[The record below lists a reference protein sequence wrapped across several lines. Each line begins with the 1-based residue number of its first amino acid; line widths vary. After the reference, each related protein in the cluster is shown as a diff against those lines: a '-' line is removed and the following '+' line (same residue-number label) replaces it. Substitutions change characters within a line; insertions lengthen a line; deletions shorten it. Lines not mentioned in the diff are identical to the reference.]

1 MPKGIAASPGIAMG
15 RAYILEKEEY
25 CILEYKIKR
34 EEVEQELERFKTAV
48 ENSKKDLGK
57 IKKRVEEEM
66 GEKEAYIFQAHLYIM
81 EDPLFI
87 QDITRRIKRQR
98 LNAETAVKRTLEVFE
113 AKFASARAEFVR
125 RRFGDVE
132 DVGGHILR
140 NLLKRPT
147 LTLSHLEEDIIVVA
161 DDLAPSDTASM
172 QKGRILGFA
181 TNVGGRTSHSAIM
194 ARSMEIPA
202 VVGLR
207 DITKKVEPGSVV
219 ILDGNTGLVIINP
232 GSQQLENYRKK
243 KKRFISHKK
252 SLKILKSLPA
262 QTLDGREVSLAANI
276 AAPEEVEL
284 AVREGAEGIGLYRT
298 EYLYM
303 NRSSLPSEDEQLEAY
318 KKVLEKAAPNS
329 VIIRTLDLGGDKFI
343 SQFPVPAEINPFM
356 GWRAIRLCLER
367 VDIFETQLRAILRA
381 SRFGNGKIMYPMISG
396 VEEIRKVNQILA
408 GIKEKL
414 RREGTPFAENVETGI
429 MVEIPSAA
437 VIADLLAKEVDFF
450 SLGTNDLI
458 QYSLAVD
465 RVNEKVAYLY
475 QPLHPTI
482 LRLIDN
488 VIKCAHRENIWV
500 GVCGE
505 MASDPLSVLIL
516 LGLGVD
522 EFSVAPTSLLEIK
535 KIIRSAEW
543 EETQEIAVKMLK
555 SKTSYEAK
563 RLAERRLSQRIK
575 RIVRG
580 NNNAG

>member
-1 MPKGIAASPGIAMG
+1 
-15 RAYILEKEEY
+15 
-25 CILEYKIKR
+25 
-34 EEVEQELERFKTAV
+34 
-48 ENSKKDLGK
+48 
-57 IKKRVEEEM
+57 
-66 GEKEAYIFQAHLYIM
+66 
-81 EDPLFI
+81 
-87 QDITRRIKRQR
+87 

-147 LTLSHLEEDIIVVA
+147 RTLSHLEEDIIVVA

-219 ILDGNTGLVIINP
+219 ILDGNRGRVIIKP
-232 GSQQLENYRKK
+232 SFQQLENYRKK

-252 SLKILKSLPA
+252 NLKILRSLPA

-284 AVREGAEGIGLYRT
+284 AVREGAEGVGLYRT

-303 NRSSLPSEDEQLEAY
+303 NRSSLPSEDEQIEAY
-318 KKVLEKAAPNS
+318 KKVLEKAAPDS
-329 VIIRTLDLGGDKFI
+329 VIIRTLDLGGDKFL
-343 SQFPVPAEINPFM
+343 SHFPVPAEINPFM

-414 RREGTPFAENVETGI
+414 RREGTPFAENVEAGI
-429 MVEIPSAA
+429 MIEIPSAA

-488 VIKCAHRENIWV
+488 VIKCAHREGIWV

-563 RLAERRLSQRIK
+563 RLAERRLSRRIK

-580 NNNAG
+580 NDNAG

>member
-15 RAYILEKEEY
+15 RAYILEKQEY
-25 CILEYKIKR
+25 CILEYKIKK
-34 EEVEQELERFKTAV
+34 EEVEQELKRFEMAV
-48 ENSKKDLGK
+48 ENSKGDLGK
-57 IKKRVEEEM
+57 IKKRVEEEL
-66 GEKEAYIFQAHLYIM
+66 GEKEAYIFQAHLYIL

-87 QDITRRIKRQR
+87 QDITRRIKRHR
-98 LNAETAVKRTLEVFE
+98 LNAETAVKRTLDVFE
-113 AKFASARAEFVR
+113 AKFASARAEFIR
-125 RRFGDVE
+125 RKFGDVE
-132 DVGGHILR
+132 DVGEHILR

-147 LTLSHLEEDIIVVA
+147 RTLSHLEENIIVVA

-172 QKGRILGFA
+172 QKGRIMGFA

-207 DITKKVEPGSVV
+207 DITEKVEPGSVV
-219 ILDGNTGLVIINP
+219 ILDGNRGRVIIKP
-232 GSQQLENYRKK
+232 SSQQLENYRKK
-243 KKRFISHKK
+243 KKIFISHKK
-252 SLKILKSLPA
+252 NLEILRSLPA

-276 AAPEEVEL
+276 AAPGEVEL

-303 NRSSLPSEDEQLEAY
+303 NRSTLPSEDEQVEAY
-318 KKVLEKAAPNS
+318 KKVLEKAASNS
-329 VIIRTLDLGGDKFI
+329 VIIRTLDLGGDKFL
-343 SQFPVPAEINPFM
+343 SHFPVPAEINPFM

-414 RREGTPFAENVETGI
+414 RREGTPFAENVEAGI
-429 MVEIPSAA
+429 MIEIPSAA

-450 SLGTNDLI
+450 SIGTNDLI

-488 VIKCAHRENIWV
+488 VIKCAHREGIWV

-543 EETQEIAVKMLK
+543 KETQEIAVKILK

-563 RLAERRLSQRIK
+563 RLAQRRLSRSIK

-580 NNNAG
+580 DNNAG

>member
-1 MPKGIAASPGIAMG
+1 MPKGIAASPGIAIG
-15 RAYILEKEEY
+15 KAYILEKEEY
-25 CILEYKIKR
+25 CILEYKIKK
-34 EEVEQELERFKTAV
+34 EEVEQELKRFGMAV
-48 ENSKKDLGK
+48 ENSKRDLKK
-57 IKKRVEEEM
+57 IKKRVEDEL
-66 GEKEAYIFQAHLYIM
+66 GEKEAYIFQAHLYIL
-81 EDPLFI
+81 EDPLFV

-98 LNAETAVKRTLEVFE
+98 LNAETAVRRTLQVFE

-161 DDLAPSDTASM
+161 NDLAPSDTASM
-172 QKGRILGFA
+172 QKSRILGFA
-181 TNVGGRTSHSAIM
+181 TNVGGRTSHSTIM

-202 VVGLR
+202 VVGLG
-207 DITKKVEPGSVV
+207 DITQKLEPGSVV
-219 ILDGNTGLVIINP
+219 ILDGNRGRVIVNP
-232 GSQQLENYRKK
+232 TSQQLQNYRKEK
-243 KKRFISHKK
+243 ERFISHKK
-252 SLKILKSLPA
+252 DLETLRSLPA
-262 QTLDGREVSLAANI
+262 QTPDGREVSLAANI
-276 AAPEEVEL
+276 AAPEEVDL

-303 NRSSLPSEDEQLEAY
+303 NRKSLPSEDEQVEAY
-318 KKVLEKAAPNS
+318 KKVLEKAGSTS
-329 VIIRTLDLGGDKFI
+329 VIIRTLDLGGDKFL
-343 SQFPVPAEINPFM
+343 SHFPVPAEINPFM

-414 RREGTPFAENVETGI
+414 RREGTPFAENVEVGVMI
-429 MVEIPSAA
+429 EIPSAA
-437 VIADLLAKEVDFF
+437 IIADLLAKEVDFF

-482 LRLIDN
+482 LRLTDS
-488 VIKCAHRENIWV
+488 VIKCAHREGIWV

-505 MASDPLSVLIL
+505 MASDPLFVLIL

-535 KIIRSAEW
+535 KIIRSVKW
-543 EETQEIAVKMLK
+543 EETQEIAARLLK
-555 SKTSYEAK
+555 SKTSHEAK
-563 RLAERRLSQRIK
+563 RFAERRLSQRIK
-575 RIVRG
+575 RTLKG
-580 NNNAG
+580 NHNAG

>member
-15 RAYILEKEEY
+15 KAYILEKEEY
-25 CILEYKIKR
+25 CILEYKIKK
-34 EEVEQELERFKTAV
+34 EEVEQELKRFETAV

-66 GEKEAYIFQAHLYIM
+66 GEKEAYIFQAHLYIL

-98 LNAETAVKRTLEVFE
+98 LNAETAVRRTLEVFE

-147 LTLSHLEEDIIVVA
+147 RTLSHLEEDIIVVA

-219 ILDGNTGLVIINP
+219 ILDGNRGRVIIKP
-232 GSQQLENYRKK
+232 SFQQLENYRKK

-252 SLKILKSLPA
+252 NLKILRSLPA

-284 AVREGAEGIGLYRT
+284 AVREGAEGVGLYRT

-303 NRSSLPSEDEQLEAY
+303 NRSSLPSEDEQIEAY
-318 KKVLEKAAPNS
+318 KKVLEKAAPDS
-329 VIIRTLDLGGDKFI
+329 VIIRTLDLGGDKFL
-343 SQFPVPAEINPFM
+343 SHFPVPAEINPFM

-414 RREGTPFAENVETGI
+414 RREGTPFAENVEAGI
-429 MVEIPSAA
+429 MIEIPSAA

-488 VIKCAHRENIWV
+488 VIKCAHREGIWV

-563 RLAERRLSQRIK
+563 RLAERRLSRRIK

-580 NNNAG
+580 NDNAG

>member
-15 RAYILEKEEY
+15 KAYILEKEEY
-25 CILEYKIKR
+25 CILEYKIKK
-34 EEVEQELERFKTAV
+34 EEVEQELKRFETAV

-66 GEKEAYIFQAHLYIM
+66 GEKEAYIFQAHLYIL

-147 LTLSHLEEDIIVVA
+147 LTLSHLEENIIVVA
-161 DDLAPSDTASM
+161 DNLAPSDTASM

-219 ILDGNTGLVIINP
+219 ILDGNRGQVIINP
-232 GSQQLENYRKK
+232 SFQQLENYRKK

-252 SLKILKSLPA
+252 NLATLRSLPA

-303 NRSSLPSEDEQLEAY
+303 NRSSLPSEDEQIEAY
-318 KKVLEKAAPNS
+318 KKVIEKAAPNS

-343 SQFPVPAEINPFM
+343 SHFPVPAEINPFM

-414 RREGTPFAENVETGI
+414 RREGTPFAENVEAGI
-429 MVEIPSAA
+429 MIEIPSAA

-450 SLGTNDLI
+450 SIGTNDLI

-488 VIKCAHRENIWV
+488 VIKCAHREGIWV

-522 EFSVAPTSLLEIK
+522 EFSVAPTTLLEIK

-563 RLAERRLSQRIK
+563 RLAERRLSRRIK

>member
-1 MPKGIAASPGIAMG
+1 MPKGIAASPGIAIG
-15 RAYILEKEEY
+15 KAYILEKEEY
-25 CILEYKIKR
+25 CILEYKIKK
-34 EEVEQELERFKTAV
+34 EEVEQELKRFEVAV
-48 ENSKKDLGK
+48 ENSKRDLKK
-57 IKKRVEEEM
+57 IKKRLEEEL
-66 GEKEAYIFQAHLYIM
+66 GEKEAYIFQAHLYIL
-81 EDPLFI
+81 EDPLFT

-98 LNAETAVKRTLEVFE
+98 LNAEAAVRRTLEVFE
-113 AKFASARAEFVR
+113 AKFSSARAEFVR

-132 DVGGHILR
+132 DVGEHILR

-147 LTLSHLEEDIIVVA
+147 LTLSHLEEEIIVVA
-161 DDLAPSDTASM
+161 NDLAPSDTASM
-172 QKGRILGFA
+172 QKSKILGFA

-202 VVGLR
+202 VVGLG

-219 ILDGNTGLVIINP
+219 ILDGNSGRVIINP
-232 GSQQLENYRKK
+232 TFQQLENYRKK

-252 SLKILKSLPA
+252 DLEVLKSLPA

-303 NRSSLPSEDEQLEAY
+303 NRSSLPSEDEQIEAY

-343 SQFPVPAEINPFM
+343 SHFPVPAEINPFM

-396 VEEIRKVNQILA
+396 VEEVRKVNQILT

-414 RREGTPFAENVETGI
+414 RKEGTPFAENVETGI
-429 MVEIPSAA
+429 MIEIPSAA

-488 VIKCAHRENIWV
+488 VIKCAHRVGIWA

-516 LGLGVD
+516 LGLEVD

-535 KIIRSAEW
+535 KIIRSVEW

-555 SKTSYEAK
+555 CKTSYEAK

-575 RIVRG
+575 RILRG

>member
-66 GEKEAYIFQAHLYIM
+66 GEKEAYIFQAHIYIL

-113 AKFASARAEFVR
+113 AKFASARAEFIR

-132 DVGGHILR
+132 DVGEHILR

-147 LTLSHLEEDIIVVA
+147 RTLSHLEEDIIVVA

-207 DITKKVEPGSVV
+207 DITKKVEPGSIV
-219 ILDGNTGLVIINP
+219 ILDGNRGRVIINP
-232 GSQQLENYRKK
+232 SFQQLEKYRKEK
-243 KKRFISHKK
+243 ERFISHKK
-252 SLKILKSLPA
+252 DLEILRSLPA
-262 QTLDGREVSLAANI
+262 QTPDGREVSLAANI

-303 NRSSLPSEDEQLEAY
+303 NRSSLPSEDEQVEAY

-329 VIIRTLDLGGDKFI
+329 VIIRTLDLGGDKFL
-343 SQFPVPAEINPFM
+343 SHFPVPAEINPFM

-414 RREGTPFAENVETGI
+414 RREGTPFAENVEAGI
-429 MVEIPSAA
+429 MIEIPSAA

-482 LRLIDN
+482 LRLIDS
-488 VIKCAHRENIWV
+488 VVKCAHREDIWV

-505 MASDPLSVLIL
+505 MASDPLFVLIL

-535 KIIRSAEW
+535 KIIRSIEW
-543 EETQEIAVKMLK
+543 EETQEIAVKILK

-563 RLAERRLSQRIK
+563 RFAERRLSRRIK

>member
-15 RAYILEKEEY
+15 KAYILEKEEY
-25 CILEYKIKR
+25 CILEYKIKK
-34 EEVEQELERFKTAV
+34 EEVEQELKRFETAV
-48 ENSKKDLGK
+48 ENSKRDLRK
-57 IKKRVEEEM
+57 IKKRVKEEL
-66 GEKEAYIFQAHLYIM
+66 GEKEAYIFQAHLYIL

-98 LNAETAVKRTLEVFE
+98 LNAEAAVRRTLQIFE
-113 AKFASARAEFVR
+113 ARFTSARAEFIR

-132 DVGGHILR
+132 DVGEHILR
-140 NLLKRPT
+140 NLLRRPT

-161 DDLAPSDTASM
+161 DDLAPSDTVSM
-172 QKGRILGFA
+172 QRSRILGFA

-202 VVGLR
+202 VVGLG

-219 ILDGNTGLVIINP
+219 ILDGNRGRVIINP
-232 GSQQLENYRKK
+232 SFQQLERYRKEK
-243 KKRFISHKK
+243 EKFISHKK
-252 SLKILKSLPA
+252 DLEILRSLPA
-262 QTLDGREVSLAANI
+262 QTPDGREVGLAANI
-276 AAPEEVEL
+276 AAPEEVDL

-303 NRSSLPSEDEQLEAY
+303 NRSSLPSEDEQVEAY

-329 VIIRTLDLGGDKFI
+329 VIIRTLDLGGDKFL
-343 SQFPVPAEINPFM
+343 SHFPVPAEINPFM

-396 VEEIRKVNQILA
+396 IEEIRKVNRILA
-408 GIKEKL
+408 GVKEKL
-414 RREGTPFAENVETGI
+414 RREGTPFAENVETGVMI
-429 MVEIPSAA
+429 EIPSAA

-482 LRLIDN
+482 LRLTDN
-488 VIKCAHRENIWV
+488 VVKYAHREGIWV

-505 MASDPLSVLIL
+505 MASDPLFVLIL

-535 KIIRSAEW
+535 KIIRSIEW
-543 EETQEIAVKMLK
+543 EETQQIAAKLLK

-563 RLAERRLSQRIK
+563 RLAERRLSRRIK
-575 RIVRG
+575 RIVEG
-580 NNNAG
+580 NRNVG

>member
-1 MPKGIAASPGIAMG
+1 MPKGIAASPGIAVG
-15 RAYILEKEEY
+15 KAYILEKEEY
-25 CILEYKIKR
+25 CILEYKIKK
-34 EEVEQELERFKTAV
+34 EEVERELERFEVAV
-48 ENSKKDLGK
+48 ESSKKDLGK
-57 IKKRVEEEM
+57 IKKRVEEEL
-66 GEKEAYIFQAHLYIM
+66 GEKEAYIFQAHLYIL
-81 EDPLFI
+81 EDPLFV
-87 QDITRRIKRQR
+87 QDITKRIRRQR
-98 LNAETAVKRTLEVFE
+98 LNAEAAVRRTLKVFE
-113 AKFASARAEFVR
+113 AKFASARAEFIR

-132 DVGGHILR
+132 DVGEHILR

-147 LTLSHLEEDIIVVA
+147 LSLSHLKEKIIVVA

-172 QKGRILGFA
+172 QKSNILGFA

-202 VVGLR
+202 VVGLGS
-207 DITKKVEPGSVV
+207 ITSKVQPGSVV
-219 ILDGNTGLVIINP
+219 ILDGNRGRVIVNP
-232 GSQQLENYRKK
+232 TSRQLASYRTEKE
-243 KKRFISHKK
+243 RFISHRKE
-252 SLKILKSLPA
+252 LEILRSLPP
-262 QTLDGREVSLAANI
+262 QTLDGREVGLAANI
-276 AAPEEVEL
+276 AGPEEVDL

-303 NRSSLPSEDEQLEAY
+303 NRSTLPSEDEQMEAY
-318 KKVLEKAAPNS
+318 KKVLEKAAPSS
-329 VIIRTLDLGGDKFI
+329 VIIRTLDLGGDKFL
-343 SQFPVPAEINPFM
+343 SHFPVPAEINPFM

-396 VEEIRKVNQILA
+396 VEEVRKVRRILT

-414 RREGTPFAENVETGI
+414 KREGTPFAENVETGVMI
-429 MVEIPSAA
+429 EIPSAA
-437 VIADLLAKEVDFF
+437 IIADLLAKEVDFF

-488 VIKCAHRENIWV
+488 VVKCAHRENIWV

-535 KIIRSAEW
+535 KIIRNTNW
-543 EETQEIAVKMLK
+543 EEVQGIAAKLLK
-555 SKTSYEAK
+555 SKTSPEAK
-563 RLAERRLSQRIK
+563 RFAERRLSQRIK
-575 RIVRG
+575 RIVQG
-580 NNNAG
+580 NYNAG

>member
-1 MPKGIAASPGIAMG
+1 MPKGIAASPGIAVG
-15 RAYILEKEEY
+15 KAYILEKEEY
-25 CILEYKIKR
+25 CILEYKIKK
-34 EEVEQELERFKTAV
+34 EEVEGELERFEVAV
-48 ENSKKDLGK
+48 ESSKKDLGK
-57 IKKRVEEEM
+57 IKKRVEEEL
-66 GEKEAYIFQAHLYIM
+66 GEKEAYIFQAHLYIL
-81 EDPLFI
+81 EDPLFV
-87 QDITRRIKRQR
+87 QDITKRIRRQR
-98 LNAETAVKRTLEVFE
+98 LNAEAAVRRTLKVFE
-113 AKFASARAEFVR
+113 AKFASARAEFIR

-132 DVGGHILR
+132 DVGEHILR

-147 LTLSHLEEDIIVVA
+147 LSLSHLKEKIIVVA
-161 DDLAPSDTASM
+161 NDLAPSDTASM
-172 QKGRILGFA
+172 QKSNILGFA

-202 VVGLR
+202 VVGLGS
-207 DITKKVEPGSVV
+207 ITSKVQPGSVV
-219 ILDGNTGLVIINP
+219 ILDGNRGRVIVNP
-232 GSQQLENYRKK
+232 TSRQLASYRTEKE
-243 KKRFISHKK
+243 RFISHRKE
-252 SLKILKSLPA
+252 LEILRSLPP
-262 QTLDGREVSLAANI
+262 QTLDGREVGLAANI
-276 AAPEEVEL
+276 AGPEEVDL

-303 NRSSLPSEDEQLEAY
+303 NRSTLPSEDEQMEAY
-318 KKVLEKAAPNS
+318 KKVLEKAAPSS
-329 VIIRTLDLGGDKFI
+329 VIIRTLDLGGDKFL
-343 SQFPVPAEINPFM
+343 SHFPVPAEINPFM

-396 VEEIRKVNQILA
+396 VEEVRKVRRILT

-414 RREGTPFAENVETGI
+414 KREGTPFAENVETGVMI
-429 MVEIPSAA
+429 EIPSAA
-437 VIADLLAKEVDFF
+437 IIADLLAKEVDFF

-488 VIKCAHRENIWV
+488 VVKCAHRENIWV

-535 KIIRSAEW
+535 KIIRNTNW
-543 EETQEIAVKMLK
+543 EEVQGIAAKLLK
-555 SKTSYEAK
+555 SKTSPEAK
-563 RLAERRLSQRIK
+563 RFAERRLSQRIK
-575 RIVRG
+575 RIVQD
-580 NNNAG
+580 NYNAG

>member
-15 RAYILEKEEY
+15 KAYILEKEEY
-25 CILEYKIKR
+25 CILEYKIKK
-34 EEVEQELERFKTAV
+34 EEVEQELKRFETAV

-57 IKKRVEEEM
+57 IKKRVEEKM
-66 GEKEAYIFQAHLYIM
+66 GEKEAYIFQAHLYIL

-87 QDITRRIKRQR
+87 QDITRRIKRHR
-98 LNAETAVKRTLEVFE
+98 LNAETAVKRTLDVFE
-113 AKFASARAEFVR
+113 AKFASARAEFIR
-125 RRFGDVE
+125 RKFGDVE
-132 DVGGHILR
+132 DVGEHILR

-147 LTLSHLEEDIIVVA
+147 RTLSHLEENIIVVA

-172 QKGRILGFA
+172 QKGRIMGFA

-303 NRSSLPSEDEQLEAY
+303 NRSSLPSEDEQVEAY
-318 KKVLEKAAPNS
+318 KKVLEKAGSNS

-429 MVEIPSAA
+429 MIEIPSAA

-475 QPLHPTI
+475 QPLHPSI

-535 KIIRSAEW
+535 KIIRSTKW

-555 SKTSYEAK
+555 SKTSHEAK
-563 RLAERRLSQRIK
+563 KLAERKLSQRIK
-575 RIVRG
+575 KIVRG
-580 NNNAG
+580 NNHAG

>member
-1 MPKGIAASPGIAMG
+1 MPKGIAASPGIAVG
-15 RAYILEKEEY
+15 KAYILEKEEY
-25 CILEYKIKR
+25 CILEYKIKK
-34 EEVEQELERFKTAV
+34 EEVEGELERFEVAV
-48 ENSKKDLGK
+48 ESSKKDLGK
-57 IKKRVEEEM
+57 IKKRVEEEL
-66 GEKEAYIFQAHLYIM
+66 GEKEAYIFQAHLYIL
-81 EDPLFI
+81 EDPLFV
-87 QDITRRIKRQR
+87 QDITKRIRRQR
-98 LNAETAVKRTLEVFE
+98 LNAEAAVRRTLKVFE
-113 AKFASARAEFVR
+113 AKFASARAEFIR

-132 DVGGHILR
+132 DVGEHILR

-147 LTLSHLEEDIIVVA
+147 LSLSHLKEKIIVVA

-172 QKGRILGFA
+172 QKSNILGFA

-202 VVGLR
+202 VVGLGN
-207 DITKKVEPGSVV
+207 ITNKVQPGSVV
-219 ILDGNTGLVIINP
+219 ILDGNKGRVIVNP
-232 GSQQLENYRKK
+232 TSQQLANYRTKK
-243 KKRFISHKK
+243 ERFISHRKE
-252 SLKILKSLPA
+252 LEILRSLPA
-262 QTLDGREVSLAANI
+262 QTLDGREVGLAANI
-276 AAPEEVEL
+276 AGPEEVDL

-303 NRSSLPSEDEQLEAY
+303 NRSTLPSEDEQMEAY
-318 KKVLEKAAPNS
+318 KKVLEKAAPSS
-329 VIIRTLDLGGDKFI
+329 VIIRTLDLGGDKFL
-343 SQFPVPAEINPFM
+343 SHFPVPAEINPFM

-396 VEEIRKVNQILA
+396 VEEVRKVRRILT

-414 RREGTPFAENVETGI
+414 KREGTPFAENVETGVMI
-429 MVEIPSAA
+429 EIPSAA
-437 VIADLLAKEVDFF
+437 IIADLLAKEVDFF

-488 VIKCAHRENIWV
+488 VVKCAHRENIWV

-535 KIIRSAEW
+535 KIIRNTNW
-543 EETQEIAVKMLK
+543 EEVQGIAAKLLK
-555 SKTSYEAK
+555 SKTSPEAK
-563 RLAERRLSQRIK
+563 RFAERRLSQRIK
-575 RIVRG
+575 RIVQD
-580 NNNAG
+580 NYNAG

>member
-1 MPKGIAASPGIAMG
+1 MPKGIAASPGIAVG
-15 RAYILEKEEY
+15 KAYILEKEEY
-25 CILEYKIKR
+25 CILEYKIKK
-34 EEVEQELERFKTAV
+34 EEVERELERFEVAV
-48 ENSKKDLGK
+48 ESSKKDLGK
-57 IKKRVEEEM
+57 IKKRVEEEL
-66 GEKEAYIFQAHLYIM
+66 GEKEAYIFQAHLYIL
-81 EDPLFI
+81 EDPLFV
-87 QDITRRIKRQR
+87 QDITKRIRRQR
-98 LNAETAVKRTLEVFE
+98 LNAEAAVRRTLKVFE
-113 AKFASARAEFVR
+113 AKFASARAEFIR

-132 DVGGHILR
+132 DVGEHILR

-147 LTLSHLEEDIIVVA
+147 LSLSHLEEKIIVVA

-172 QKGRILGFA
+172 QKSNILGFA
-181 TNVGGRTSHSAIM
+181 TNVGGRTSHTAIM

-202 VVGLR
+202 VVGLGS
-207 DITKKVEPGSVV
+207 ITSKVQPGSVV
-219 ILDGNTGLVIINP
+219 ILDGNRGRVIVNP
-232 GSQQLENYRKK
+232 TSRQLANYRTEKE
-243 KKRFISHKK
+243 RFISHRKE
-252 SLKILKSLPA
+252 LEILRSLPP
-262 QTLDGREVSLAANI
+262 QTLDGREVGLAANI
-276 AAPEEVEL
+276 AGPEEVDL

-303 NRSSLPSEDEQLEAY
+303 NRSTLPSEDEQMEAY
-318 KKVLEKAAPNS
+318 KKVLEKAAPSS
-329 VIIRTLDLGGDKFI
+329 VIIRTLDLGGDKFL
-343 SQFPVPAEINPFM
+343 SHFPVPAEINPFM

-396 VEEIRKVNQILA
+396 VEEVRKVRRILT

-414 RREGTPFAENVETGI
+414 KREGTPFAENVETGVMI
-429 MVEIPSAA
+429 EIPSAA
-437 VIADLLAKEVDFF
+437 IIADLLAKEVDFF

-488 VIKCAHRENIWV
+488 VVKCAHRENIWV

-535 KIIRSAEW
+535 KIIRNTNW
-543 EETQEIAVKMLK
+543 EEVQGIAAKLLK
-555 SKTSYEAK
+555 SKTSPEAK
-563 RLAERRLSQRIK
+563 RFAERRLSQRIK
-575 RIVRG
+575 RIVQG
-580 NNNAG
+580 NYNAG